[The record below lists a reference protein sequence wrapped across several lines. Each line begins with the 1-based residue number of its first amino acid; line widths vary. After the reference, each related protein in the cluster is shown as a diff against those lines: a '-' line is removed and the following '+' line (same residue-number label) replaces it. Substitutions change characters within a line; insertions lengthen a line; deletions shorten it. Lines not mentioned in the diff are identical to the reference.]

1 MKGAWKGYHR
11 VRIGK
16 IRMILKI
23 DFEKHTVF
31 VDRMDFRGNVYK

>member
-1 MKGAWKGYHR
+1 MKGAWKGYRR

-23 DFEKHTVF
+23 DFAKHTIF
-31 VDRMDFRGNVYK
+31 VDKMDFRGNVYK